1 MLGIAL
7 VAVAAVGVASAQSW
21 TPVQNVPIPAGAIA
35 LLTDGRVMV
44 HEEQSNAGTWYI
56 LTPDIN
62 GHYETGTW
70 THIPSMPSG
79 YAPLFFGSVVL
90 PDGRYIV
97 EGGEYNN
104 GNGNRGKLGAIY
116 DPAANTWTS
125 VNPPTG
131 WTYIGDSPSV
141 ILVNGTY
148 MQTSCCDSPPTAA
161 LFDPSTLTWTSTGT
175 GKYDIYDEEGM
186 TLLPGGNVLD
196 VDAYVEHY
204 VSNGMNYELYNP
216 GSGAWT
222 VAGTTPEQYWDS
234 AADCGGSGSA
244 SFEEGPAVL
253 MANGTVFQTGANS
266 CGAGHNGVYNVSSG
280 TWTEAPDFPGTF
292 DIADGPGALEVN
304 GNVLVF
310 ASPGIFN
317 TGGQMFEWNGSTLTE
332 VVNPPNG
339 PSDSSYYGHF
349 LMLPTGQIMFADL
362 SNDIELFNSV
372 GSQYTV
378 WTPTVLL
385 TNLVFSR
392 GSTVKINGSKFN
404 GATQNN
410 AYGDDFQDATNYPL
424 VRFTNVA
431 TGHVFYGKTH
441 GHSTM
446 AVGYPGPTYTYVDV
460 PSGMET
466 GTTDMQ
472 VVVNGIASQN
482 YQIGIQ

>member
-1 MLGIAL
+1 M
-7 VAVAAVGVASAQSW
+7 
-21 TPVQNVPIPAGAIA
+21 
-35 LLTDGRVMV
+35 
-44 HEEQSNAGTWYI
+44 
-56 LTPDIN
+56 
-62 GHYETGTW
+62 
-70 THIPSMPSG
+70 
-79 YAPLFFGSVVL
+79 
-90 PDGRYIV
+90 
-97 EGGEYNN
+97 
-104 GNGNRGKLGAIY
+104 
-116 DPAANTWTS
+116 
-125 VNPPTG
+125 
-131 WTYIGDSPSV
+131 
-141 ILVNGTY
+141 
-148 MQTSCCDSPPTAA
+148 
-161 LFDPSTLTWTSTGT
+161 
-175 GKYDIYDEEGM
+175 
-186 TLLPGGNVLD
+186 
-196 VDAYVEHY
+196 
-204 VSNGMNYELYNP
+204 
-216 GSGAWT
+216 
-222 VAGTTPEQYWDS
+222 
-234 AADCGGSGSA
+234 
-244 SFEEGPAVL
+244 
-253 MANGTVFQTGANS
+253 
-266 CGAGHNGVYNVSSG
+266 
-280 TWTEAPDFPGTF
+280 
-292 DIADGPGALEVN
+292 N

-372 GSQYTV
+372 GSQYTG